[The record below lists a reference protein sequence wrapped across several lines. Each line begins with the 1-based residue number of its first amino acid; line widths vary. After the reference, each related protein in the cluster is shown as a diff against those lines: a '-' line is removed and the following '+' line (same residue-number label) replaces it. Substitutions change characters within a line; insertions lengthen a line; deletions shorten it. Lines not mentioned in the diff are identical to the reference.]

1 MSLRPR
7 RITPWIAR
15 DASGR
20 RRSALRSEAETVIAY
35 IASRQAGVVARW
47 QLLEAGLTADEIRS
61 RVARGL
67 LHVVVRGVYAVGQRA
82 LSPAARYWVAA
93 LACGPG
99 ALLGGRSV
107 AEFVGVVPLRPS
119 RSVTVVPRT
128 SNAPRPA
135 CVCDVFGS
143 RPASARR

>member
-1 MSLRPR
+1 M
-7 RITPWIAR
+7 
-15 DASGR
+15 
-20 RRSALRSEAETVIAY
+20 
-35 IASRQAGVVARW
+35 ARW